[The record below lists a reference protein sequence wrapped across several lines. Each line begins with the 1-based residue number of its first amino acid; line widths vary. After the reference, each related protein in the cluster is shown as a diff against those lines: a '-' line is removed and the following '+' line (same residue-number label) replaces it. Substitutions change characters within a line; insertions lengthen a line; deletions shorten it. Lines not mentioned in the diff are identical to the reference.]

1 RAGALLRRHLRARR
15 AAVRSARAAGDRDGR
30 VPHRAGGGDQ
40 RAAPRRRAARHRRA
54 GARARLARDRR
65 ARRRPRLRR
74 QRRARAR
81 RGRRAPRP
89 GRHARARVGAGGH
102 VRRALGGGGRD
113 RDPGAPAREGRR
125 MIRVVLADDHNIVR
139 AGLRALLQGLP
150 DVEVVA
156 EAADGREA
164 LAAVAAHRPDVA
176 LIDIAMPGLNGLEAA
191 ARIAKDAPGTRVV
204 ILSMHSAESYVAQAL
219 RVGVSGYVLK
229 DAFSD
234 ELPVLL
240 RSVMRGETYL
250 SPGISKQVV
259 DRLRARLDEGDTSPD
274 ALTPRQRE

>member
-1 RAGALLRRHLRARR
+1 
-15 AAVRSARAAGDRDGR
+15 
-30 VPHRAGGGDQ
+30 
-40 RAAPRRRAARHRRA
+40 
-54 GARARLARDRR
+54 
-65 ARRRPRLRR
+65 
-74 QRRARAR
+74 
-81 RGRRAPRP
+81 
-89 GRHARARVGAGGH
+89 
-102 VRRALGGGGRD
+102 
-113 RDPGAPAREGRR
+113 

-204 ILSMHSAESYVAQAL
+204 ILSMHSGESYVAQAL

-274 ALTPRQRE
+274 ALTPRQREILQLLAEGKSTKEIAHLLGVSVKTVETHRAQIMERLDIHDLPGLVKYAIRAGLTSEG